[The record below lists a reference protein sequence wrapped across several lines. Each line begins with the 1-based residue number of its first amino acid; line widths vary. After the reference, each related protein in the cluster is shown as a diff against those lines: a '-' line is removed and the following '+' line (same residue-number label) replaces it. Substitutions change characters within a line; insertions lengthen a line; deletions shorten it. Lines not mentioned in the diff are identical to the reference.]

1 MIICLLCRTLGSL
14 FLLLKLLQDIDDL
27 ISLRPN
33 ASVNGLIDV
42 NKSVVTFNCISTR
55 EHNIITMKYFLYD
68 DSNIALK
75 CMINGFCRLFCSE
88 PHNHMNYQKSSPPDL
103 FSSKDV
109 FLDTLKFKTLMKVH
123 YKILVLL
130 LFKIP

>member
-33 ASVNGLIDV
+33 ASVNELIDV
-42 NKSVVTFNCISTR
+42 NKSVVTYNCISTR

-68 DSNIALK
+68 DSNIA
-75 CMINGFCRLFCSE
+75 
-88 PHNHMNYQKSSPPDL
+88 
-103 FSSKDV
+103 
-109 FLDTLKFKTLMKVH
+109 
-123 YKILVLL
+123 
-130 LFKIP
+130 